1 MIKFLRRSQPEE
13 PELSEQSLKIY
24 EGLPIL
30 KTKEPDIHAIS
41 GAVLRKIDILQNK
54 QKKLRMLKTIARLRL
69 PWVSAVL
76 LELLSSPNEDIR
88 DIAVKELAQRD
99 DWPVQK
105 IFQQL
110 ARPPWYAKSAA
121 LRILSLKKYADAAKH
136 IKLVLDDPNVDVRR
150 SAAGAL
156 GEIGGQEARALLVRM
171 AKDSSLYVRKAAQ
184 EALDK
189 VCDLKFS

>member
-1 MIKFLRRSQPEE
+1 VVKFLRRSQPEE
-13 PELSEQSLKIY
+13 PELSDQSLKVY
-24 EGLPIL
+24 EGLPIP
-30 KTKEPDIHAIS
+30 KTKEPDIQAIS

-88 DIAVKELAQRD
+88 DTAVKELAQRD

-105 IFQQL
+105 IYQQL

-121 LRILSLKKYADAAKH
+121 LRILSLKKYADAARH
-136 IKLVLDDPNVDVRR
+136 IRLVLDDPNVDVRR

-156 GEIGGQEARALLVRM
+156 GEIGGQEARSLLVRM
-171 AKDSSLYVRKAAQ
+171 AKDSNLYVRRAAQ

>member
-1 MIKFLRRSQPEE
+1 VIKFLRRSQPEE